1 MEELALCYS
10 LMAYTQ
16 LSTRLEN
23 VKIGTTPGSTSWH
36 LDKPLTPILAHLLLY
51 SMLESNPI
59 TLYNQR
65 F

>member
-23 VKIGTTPGSTSWH
+23 VEIGMTPGSTSWH
-36 LDKPLTPILAHLLLY
+36 LDKALTPILSPPLLY
-51 SMLESNPI
+51 SMLESNTI
-59 TLYNQR
+59 TLYSQH